1 MNILPPEIVLSIL
14 EYCVINHYGDKNS
27 LLGLRTVCR
36 LFDDI
41 IKPYVLRTLQL
52 EFTRL
57 DKVARHERPLDDDA
71 LGRIGYLCHALYLDL
86 MLVRDDGEVNY
97 LSKIFS
103 TVPSMEAF
111 VTTLRDRYC
120 LNEAS
125 FTEVD
130 YRDNLG
136 KLLEYTPNVSAV
148 RLNLPFQLISK
159 HCRAATM
166 ILGNTFEAL
175 AQRSEESQSVRTLV
189 LENVTDTTIVKLWR
203 NPRDVRNII
212 DAFSALENLL
222 ISVRRHEEGQA
233 QTLNFRHRLW
243 EMIGKAPN
251 LESLCLISLDW
262 DDGSFEPLKE
272 TTQRDCTIEDWHFR
286 SIPTIRKP
294 PKSVLSRLTY
304 LELRRVEVSGCGLI
318 SMFKCFKD
326 SLKELYLNQVYLKKV
341 QDASAPGN
349 ANDVLWIGLP
359 NTRPP
364 QDHRWIATCLRQM
377 ELRLRVCRV
386 ASLGYDQY
394 IIGEEPQTIPDF
406 DLIDPSGLGRSL
418 EQRFVE
424 VVSGIQQPSS
434 PDGSPVAYW
443 PEEEEQAWA
452 YADRDRPHD
461 LEPRDWSTPHYF
473 STQKNPTS
481 GWQKTIDCQ
490 FPNFNQFTLDE
501 LHWFADT
508 ACKGMNKISRA
519 MNDDEDPQPTGHLDA
534 ETPGDVSALGALLDN
549 HALHNMDL
557 D

>member
-14 EYCVINHYGDKNS
+14 EHCVINHYGDKNS

-71 LGRIGYLCHALYLDL
+71 LGRIGHLCHALYLDL

-103 TVPSMEAF
+103 AVPSMEAF

-130 YRDNLG
+130 YRDSLG
-136 KLLEYTPNVSAV
+136 KLLGHTPNVSAV

-175 AQRSEESQSVRTLV
+175 AQRPEESERVRTLV

-222 ISVRRHEEGQA
+222 ISVRRHEEGPA

-272 TTQRDCTIEDWHFR
+272 TTQRDCTIDDWHFR

-294 PKSVLSRLTY
+294 PKSVLSQLTY
-304 LELRRVEVSGCGLI
+304 LELRRVEVPGCGLL
-318 SMFKCFKD
+318 SMFECFKD

-341 QDASAPGN
+341 HDANTPGTT
-349 ANDVLWIGLP
+349 NDVLWIGLP
-359 NTRPP
+359 NTRPA

-394 IIGEEPQTIPDF
+394 VTGQEPHAMPDY
-406 DLIDPSGLGRSL
+406 DLSDPSGLGRSL

-424 VVSGIQQPSS
+424 VVSGIQQPSA

-443 PEEEEQAWA
+443 PEEEGQVWA
-452 YADRDRPHD
+452 YADKDRPQD
-461 LEPRDWSTPHYF
+461 MQPRDWSAPHYF

-490 FPNFNQFTLDE
+490 FPQL
-501 LHWFADT
+501 
-508 ACKGMNKISRA
+508 
-519 MNDDEDPQPTGHLDA
+519 QPVYVGRTSLVRRHGL
-534 ETPGDVSALGALLDN
+534 
-549 HALHNMDL
+549 
-557 D
+557 

>member
-57 DKVARHERPLDDDA
+57 DKVARHERPLDEDA
-71 LGRIGYLCHALYLDL
+71 LRRIGHLCHALYLDL
-86 MLVRDDGEVNY
+86 MLVRDDGEVSY
-97 LSKIFS
+97 LGKIFS
-103 TVPSMEAF
+103 AVPSMEAF

-136 KLLEYTPNVSAV
+136 KLLGHTPNVSAV

-175 AQRSEESQSVRTLV
+175 AQRPEESARLRTLV

-233 QTLNFRHRLW
+233 QTINFRHRLW

-262 DDGSFEPLKE
+262 DDGAFEPIKT
-272 TTQRDCTIEDWHFR
+272 TTQRDCTIGDWHFR

-294 PKSVLSRLTY
+294 PKSVLARLTY
-304 LELRRVEVSGCGLI
+304 LELRRVEVPGCGLL

-341 QDASAPGN
+341 HSAGLTENP
-349 ANDVLWIGLP
+349 NDVLWIGMP

-364 QDHRWIATCLRQM
+364 QHHRWIATYLRQM

-394 IIGEEPQTIPDF
+394 VIGEEPHPMPGY
-406 DLIDPSGLGRSL
+406 DLEDPSGLGRTL

-424 VVSGIQQPSS
+424 VVSGIQQPDA

-461 LEPRDWSTPHYF
+461 LEPSDWSAPHYF

-508 ACKGMNKISRA
+508 ACKGMSKISRA
-519 MNDDEDPQPTGHLDA
+519 MNDEEEPQHSPHGGLGNPEDESVTNAQ
-534 ETPGDVSALGALLDN
+534 LGN
-549 HALHNMDL
+549 QTLHGMDL

>member
-1 MNILPPEIVLSIL
+1 M
-14 EYCVINHYGDKNS
+14 
-27 LLGLRTVCR
+27 
-36 LFDDI
+36 
-41 IKPYVLRTLQL
+41 
-52 EFTRL
+52 
-57 DKVARHERPLDDDA
+57 
-71 LGRIGYLCHALYLDL
+71 
-86 MLVRDDGEVNY
+86 
-97 LSKIFS
+97 SKIFS
-103 TVPSMEAF
+103 AVPSMEAF

-120 LNEAS
+120 LNESS

-130 YRDNLG
+130 YRGSLG
-136 KLLEYTPNVSAV
+136 KLLEYTPNVSSV

-175 AQRSEESQSVRTLV
+175 AQRPEESAQVRTLV

-212 DAFSALENLL
+212 DAFSALANLV

-251 LESLCLISLDW
+251 LESLCLIGLDW
-262 DDGSFEPLKE
+262 DDGPFEPLKT
-272 TTQRDCTIEDWHFR
+272 TTQRDCTIDDWHFR

-294 PKSVLSRLTY
+294 PKSVLPRLTY
-304 LELRRVEVSGCGLI
+304 LELRRVEVAGCGLL
-318 SMFKCFKD
+318 SMFRCFKG

-341 QDASAPGN
+341 HSAGALETPS
-349 ANDVLWIGLP
+349 DVLWIGLP

-364 QDHRWIATCLRQM
+364 QHHRWIATCLRQM

-386 ASLGYDQY
+386 SSLGYDQY
-394 IIGEEPQTIPDF
+394 VIGEEPHPMLGY
-406 DLIDPSGLGRSL
+406 DLEDPSGLGRTL

-424 VVSGIQQPSS
+424 VVSGIQQPDG
-434 PDGSPVAYW
+434 PDCSPVAYW

-461 LEPRDWSTPHYF
+461 LEPRDWSAPHYF

-519 MNDDEDPQPTGHLDA
+519 MDDEEGPQDPQDMPAVNL
-534 ETPGDVSALGALLDN
+534 ELNN
-549 HALHNMDL
+549 HNLHGMDL
-557 D
+557 G